1 MAKKFDLNLYN
12 DGSIDILAVT
22 EMDAAQPLT
31 FDELVSLLQTIE
43 SHTGGATGNGAPPSH
58 WQADANGYFFKVGGK
73 ADVWIEARSTA
84 NLKAATPEWEPVR
97 LTREEAADLA
107 AVLRHFANMAHA
119 EVDNLIRESKWS
131 VLGQM
136 GPDERIKA
144 AGIQLFANGSGDLS
158 HAFLYFM
165 RHYPDDV
172 SGVCRDYRPALI
184 RMMQEA
190 RRASEE
196 ERPSLL
202 DHLGFDDVMWLDQII
217 GR

>member
-12 DGSIDILAVT
+12 DGSIDLLAVT

-31 FDELVSLLQTIE
+31 FDELCSLMQAIDQ
-43 SHTGGATGNGAPPSH
+43 HTGGATGNGAQHSR

-73 ADVWIEARSTA
+73 ADVWIEGRSTA
-84 NLKAATPEWEPVR
+84 HLKAATPEWEPVR

-119 EVDNLIRESKWS
+119 ETDNLIRESKWS
-131 VLGQM
+131 ALGQM

-172 SGVCRDYRPALI
+172 AGICRDYQPALN
-184 RMMQEA
+184 RMMKEA

-196 ERPSLL
+196 EQPSLL
-202 DHLGFDDVMWLDQII
+202 DHLGFDDVMWLDSII
-217 GR
+217 GK